1 MLQIDTSHPVDS
13 SQTVR
18 SSPAEASQYAGNTTE
33 PNPLLAAW
41 SPLHEF
47 EGSTPSDAR
56 MAAFADGSDAVA
68 ELEAG
73 RASIARLR
81 SALMD
86 TLDDMQGMVAGVKQ
100 YDRALCTMLARIDR
114 AKAALTHD
122 VIAADSVMERV
133 DRRTS

>member
-1 MLQIDTSHPVDS
+1 MLQIDTSPTGAPHF
-13 SQTVR
+13 
-18 SSPAEASQYAGNTTE
+18 AGNTSP
-33 PNPLLAAW
+33 PNPLVAAW

-47 EGSTPSDAR
+47 GGSTQSDALLSD
-56 MAAFADGSDAVA
+56 FFDGSDAVA

-133 DRRTS
+133 DRRTG

>member
-1 MLQIDTSHPVDS
+1 MLQIDTSP
-13 SQTVR
+13 
-18 SSPAEASQYAGNTTE
+18 PGASHFAGNASP
-33 PNPLLAAW
+33 PNPLVAAW
-41 SPLHEF
+41 SPPREF
-47 EGSTPSDAR
+47 GGSTQSDALLSE
-56 MAAFADGSDAVA
+56 FFDGSDPVA

-100 YDRALCTMLARIDR
+100 YDRVLCTMLARIDR

-133 DRRTS
+133 DRRTG

>member
-1 MLQIDTSHPVDS
+1 MLQIDMPYTGG
-13 SQTVR
+13 
-18 SSPAEASQYAGNTTE
+18 SQYAGNATA
-33 PNPLLAAW
+33 PNPLVAAW

-47 EGSTPSDAR
+47 EGSTQSDALLSG
-56 MAAFADGSDAVA
+56 FLDGSDAVA

-122 VIAADSVMERV
+122 VAAADSVMERV
-133 DRRTS
+133 ERWTG